1 MLHLGLIE
9 LILDDLGSFLL
20 PLVHNLE
27 SLLHLA
33 VVVLHLEFV
42 VLDPALLDLLV
53 MLLATFF
60 KVDLCVSFLE
70 HVAKNHLG
78 MESFHLVLLVVQLLI
93 GILDSLKAFLLIVD
107 FFFLIDTSAL
117 HLLLF

>member
-1 MLHLGLIE
+1 MLHLGLVE

-27 SLLHLA
+27 SLLHFA

-42 VLDPALLDLLV
+42 VLDPAFFDLQV

-60 KVDLCVSFLE
+60 KVNLSISFL
-70 HVAKNHLG
+70 
-78 MESFHLVLLVVQLLI
+78 
-93 GILDSLKAFLLIVD
+93 
-107 FFFLIDTSAL
+107 
-117 HLLLF
+117 